1 MLTLTDTQ
9 RAELRDALARA
20 EHLAREHARI
30 LEGCLAIVN
39 EPPVDM
45 LADPLRSRRTADG
58 RVAYA
63 EEAARW
69 VIPGDWVQAVHGDG
83 DRWEQVAA
91 TVHADTQTGITT
103 RTDSGDTRLRWWD
116 HGDKVRVATAPV
128 QVVADQERKWENP
141 R

>member
-9 RAELRDALARA
+9 QAELRDALARA

-45 LADPLRSRRTADG
+45 LADPLRSRRTADE

-116 HGDKVRVATAPV
+116 HDDKVRVATTHPW
-128 QVVADQERKWENP
+128 VVPDQERKTGAA
-141 R
+141 